1 MPMTL
6 KNFSLTSLV
15 LFLGLALCSCSKN
28 NDSAEQGQSYIPEP
42 AATSPATEN
51 TENSETQGESENKE
65 ENNADEQDPSSAT
78 SDSTDIE
85 KNNDVPEQSAD
96 NSSQNT
102 DENVQN
108 TSDDAKAEDA
118 EKPAESA
125 FAAAVKEEIQEE
137 EKQSSSENSDETK
150 SEEIAKNTSENNENE
165 ENKGEKT
172 ENTESEKKNN
182 DETFALDANPQDVMA
197 EPEPIFG
204 SCENMHKY
212 MAACAPFKCSRPTT
226 FLGQTLDDTFEI
238 KGKRN
243 GKCRYVTGVHMQQ
256 KGKTIDSV
264 NLICNL
270 GDGERL
276 MASEYLKNPENI
288 KYTTLNGIQDN
299 SKNTVKPFTV
309 FFADNVCVK
318 ACKKSQTEIEQTVL
332 ENGHFVTKKVRCPS
346 DD

>member
-6 KNFSLTSLV
+6 KNFSLISFV

-65 ENNADEQDPSSAT
+65 ENNAEGQDESSAS

-96 NSSQNT
+96 NSSQNS

-108 TSDDAKAEDA
+108 TSAKAEDA

-125 FAAAVKEEIQEE
+125 FAAAVKEEIQED

-182 DETFALDANPQDVMA
+182 DETFALDAKPQDVMA

-332 ENGHFVTKKVRCPS
+332 EDGHFVTKKVRCPS

>member
-1 MPMTL
+1 MPMIL
-6 KNFSLTSLV
+6 KNFSLISFV
-15 LFLGLALCSCSKN
+15 LFLGLAFCSCSKN

-42 AATSPATEN
+42 AATLPATEN
-51 TENSETQGESENKE
+51 TENSETQDESENKE
-65 ENNADEQDPSSAT
+65 EKNAEEQDASSAS

-85 KNNDVPEQSAD
+85 KNNDAPEQSAD
-96 NSSQNT
+96 NSSQNS

-108 TSDDAKAEDA
+108 TSAKAEDA

-125 FAAAVKEEIQEE
+125 FAAAVKEEIQED

-182 DETFALDANPQDVMA
+182 DETFALDAKPQDVMA

-212 MAACAPFKCSRPTT
+212 MAACAPFKCSRATT

-256 KGKTIDSV
+256 KGNTIDSV

-276 MASEYLKNPENI
+276 MASEYLKNPENL